1 MPQTRSDNRVALW
14 SLAVACAC
22 VAHADVA
29 LDQQALPLLKEVQT
43 QVHNVD
49 SNSNKVMVTVSTYW
63 QACFV

>member
-1 MPQTRSDNRVALW
+1 MPQTRSDSLVALW

-22 VAHADVA
+22 VARADIA

-49 SNSNKVMVTVSTYW
+49 SNSNKVTVTVSNYW
-63 QACFV
+63 QAWFV